1 MFNDNMLRIV
11 SFSWPL
17 FTISC
22 FDPSTFFRHYICVHS
37 LLSLFL
43 HFFFLSH
50 CAAAF
55 LAPSVSCFDP
65 GFQWA
70 QTVSNLL
77 HAPPIECLLL
87 VFFFS
92 LNFVPLFFLTNFCA
106 AILYVMYEII
116 FLVWDKFT
124 SKFIFFLCIPPS
136 YVAPMWFRVSTLSL
150 VFLRILCHP
159 EAGNPYA
166 FNFFQHVCFQWIQ

>member
-1 MFNDNMLRIV
+1 MFW
-11 SFSWPL
+11 SFH
-17 FTISC
+17 
-22 FDPSTFFRHYICVHS
+22 FFRHYICVHS

-55 LAPSVSCFDP
+55 LAPSVCCFDP

-116 FLVWDKFT
+116 FLVWT
-124 SKFIFFLCIPPS
+124 NLLPSSYFF
-136 YVAPMWFRVSTLSL
+136 F
-150 VFLRILCHP
+150 VFLLRMWRQCDSEWALFLSFFFEYYVIRRLVIHMLSIYFDMC
-159 EAGNPYA
+159 A
-166 FNFFQHVCFQWIQ
+166 FSEFNNFS